1 MNAKWKRLVTA
12 ILMMALLLG
21 PIVSMQ
27 TPARAADGE
36 DDNTFIVGFDAEFP
50 PYGYK
55 DDNGEYVGFDLDLA
69 QEVCDRNGWT
79 LKKQPIEWN
88 SKDMELNSGSISCI
102 WNGFTMNGR
111 EDDYTWTKP
120 YVDNSQVVVVRK
132 DSGITQLSDLSG
144 KVVAVQADSSAL
156 AALTGEDASEENKA
170 LCETFK
176 DLQQVGDYNSAFMN
190 LESGAVNAIC
200 MDIGVANYEIES
212 RGDKFMML
220 EDRLSSEE
228 YGIGFK
234 KGNTEL
240 RDKVQATLLDMLA
253 DGTFDEIAE
262 KWGLEESICL
272 TADDEVQEET
282 TADDNTFVVGFDA
295 EFPPYG
301 YKNDDGEYVGFDL
314 DLAQEVCDRNG
325 WILKKQPIEWN
336 SKDMELNSGSIS
348 CIWNG
353 FTMNGR
359 EDAYTWTTPY
369 VDNSQVVVVR
379 KDSGITQ
386 LTDLSGKVVAVQA
399 DSSALAALTGE
410 DASEENKALAE
421 TFKELQQV
429 GDYNSAFMNLESGA
443 VNAICMDIGVA
454 NYEIESRGDKFMM
467 LEERLSSEE
476 YGIGFKKGNTELR
489 DKVQATLLDMLAD
502 GTFEEIAEKW
512 GLEESI
518 CLTADDEVQEETTAD
533 DNTFV
538 VGFDAEFP
546 PYGYKNDD
554 GEYVGFDL
562 DLAQEVC
569 DRNGWILKKQPIEW
583 NSKDMELNSG
593 SISCIWNG
601 FTMNGREDAYTW
613 TTPYVDNSQVVVVR
627 KDSGITQ
634 LTDLSGKVVAVQAD
648 SSALAA
654 LTGED
659 ASEENKALAETFK
672 ELQQV
677 GDYNSAFMN
686 LESGAV
692 NAICMDIGVANYEI
706 ESRGDKFMML
716 EERLSSEEYG
726 IGFKKGNTE
735 LRDKVQATLLDML
748 ADGTFEEIAEKW
760 GLEES
765 ICLSPDDQV
774 QDGNAAAATA
784 TDTTSTGKKNTSFW
798 DKFCSITKQLAEGLL
813 ASLVIFFLTLLFSL
827 PLGLLV
833 AAGRMCKIAPIR
845 WLVKFY
851 ISIARGT
858 PLMLQ
863 LLVVF
868 YGPYYLFGA
877 TLTTSYRFQA
887 VIIGFALNYAAYFA
901 EIYRSGIQAVPQG
914 QHEAAKILG
923 YSKSQTFFKI
933 VFPQMAKNI
942 LPSVTNEVITLVKD
956 TSLAFAISYT
966 EMFTLAKQVAAA
978 QTTIMPLFIAGVFY
992 YIFNFVVAFVMEKIE
1007 KRMNYY
1013 R

>member
-132 DSGITQLSDLSG
+132 DSGITQLNDLAG

-156 AALTGEDASEENKA
+156 AALTGEDASEENKT
-170 LCETFK
+170 LCATFK

-190 LESGAVNAIC
+190 LESGVVNAIC

-262 KWGLEESICL
+262 KWGLEESVCL

-454 NYEIESRGDKFMM
+454 NYEIASRGDKFVM
-467 LEERLSSEE
+467 LEDRLSSEE
-476 YGIGFKKGNTELR
+476 YGIGFKL
-489 DKVQATLLDMLAD
+489 
-502 GTFEEIAEKW
+502 
-512 GLEESI
+512 
-518 CLTADDEVQEETTAD
+518 
-533 DNTFV
+533 
-538 VGFDAEFP
+538 
-546 PYGYKNDD
+546 
-554 GEYVGFDL
+554 
-562 DLAQEVC
+562 
-569 DRNGWILKKQPIEW
+569 
-583 NSKDMELNSG
+583 
-593 SISCIWNG
+593 
-601 FTMNGREDAYTW
+601 
-613 TTPYVDNSQVVVVR
+613 
-627 KDSGITQ
+627 
-634 LTDLSGKVVAVQAD
+634 
-648 SSALAA
+648 
-654 LTGED
+654 
-659 ASEENKALAETFK
+659 
-672 ELQQV
+672 
-677 GDYNSAFMN
+677 
-686 LESGAV
+686 
-692 NAICMDIGVANYEI
+692 
-706 ESRGDKFMML
+706 
-716 EERLSSEEYG
+716 
-726 IGFKKGNTE
+726 GNTE

-774 QDGNAAAATA
+774 QDGNVAATA
-784 TDTTSTGKKNTSFW
+784 TDSTSTGKKNTSFW

-923 YSKSQTFFKI
+923 YSKIQTFFKI

>member
-132 DSGITQLSDLSG
+132 DSGITQLNDLAG

-156 AALTGEDASEENKA
+156 AALTGEDASEENKT
-170 LCETFK
+170 LCATFK

-386 LTDLSGKVVAVQA
+386 LSDLSGKVVAVQA

-410 DASEENKALAE
+410 DASEENLALAE
-421 TFKELQQV
+421 MFKDLQQV

-454 NYEIESRGDKFMM
+454 NYEIASRGDKFVM
-467 LEERLSSEE
+467 LEDRLSSEE
-476 YGIGFKKGNTELR
+476 YGIGFKL
-489 DKVQATLLDMLAD
+489 
-502 GTFEEIAEKW
+502 
-512 GLEESI
+512 
-518 CLTADDEVQEETTAD
+518 
-533 DNTFV
+533 
-538 VGFDAEFP
+538 
-546 PYGYKNDD
+546 
-554 GEYVGFDL
+554 
-562 DLAQEVC
+562 
-569 DRNGWILKKQPIEW
+569 
-583 NSKDMELNSG
+583 
-593 SISCIWNG
+593 
-601 FTMNGREDAYTW
+601 
-613 TTPYVDNSQVVVVR
+613 
-627 KDSGITQ
+627 
-634 LTDLSGKVVAVQAD
+634 
-648 SSALAA
+648 
-654 LTGED
+654 
-659 ASEENKALAETFK
+659 
-672 ELQQV
+672 
-677 GDYNSAFMN
+677 
-686 LESGAV
+686 
-692 NAICMDIGVANYEI
+692 
-706 ESRGDKFMML
+706 
-716 EERLSSEEYG
+716 
-726 IGFKKGNTE
+726 GNTE

-774 QDGNAAAATA
+774 QDGNVAATA
-784 TDTTSTGKKNTSFW
+784 TDSTSTGKKNTSFW

-923 YSKSQTFFKI
+923 YSKIQTFFKI

>member
-156 AALTGEDASEENKA
+156 AALTGEDASEGNKA

-240 RDKVQATLLDMLA
+240 RDKVQVTLLDMLA
-253 DGTFDEIAE
+253 DGTFDGIAE

-282 TADDNTFVVGFDA
+282 AADDNTFVVGFDA

-410 DASEENKALAE
+410 DASEENLALAE
-421 TFKELQQV
+421 TFKDLQQV

-454 NYEIESRGDKFMM
+454 NYEIASRGDKFVM
-467 LEERLSSEE
+467 LEDRLSSEE
-476 YGIGFKKGNTELR
+476 YGIGFKL
-489 DKVQATLLDMLAD
+489 
-502 GTFEEIAEKW
+502 
-512 GLEESI
+512 
-518 CLTADDEVQEETTAD
+518 
-533 DNTFV
+533 
-538 VGFDAEFP
+538 
-546 PYGYKNDD
+546 
-554 GEYVGFDL
+554 
-562 DLAQEVC
+562 
-569 DRNGWILKKQPIEW
+569 
-583 NSKDMELNSG
+583 
-593 SISCIWNG
+593 
-601 FTMNGREDAYTW
+601 
-613 TTPYVDNSQVVVVR
+613 
-627 KDSGITQ
+627 
-634 LTDLSGKVVAVQAD
+634 
-648 SSALAA
+648 
-654 LTGED
+654 
-659 ASEENKALAETFK
+659 
-672 ELQQV
+672 
-677 GDYNSAFMN
+677 
-686 LESGAV
+686 
-692 NAICMDIGVANYEI
+692 
-706 ESRGDKFMML
+706 
-716 EERLSSEEYG
+716 
-726 IGFKKGNTE
+726 GNTE

-774 QDGNAAAATA
+774 QDGNVAATA
-784 TDTTSTGKKNTSFW
+784 TDSTSTGKKNTSFW

-923 YSKSQTFFKI
+923 YSKIQTFFKI

>member
-240 RDKVQATLLDMLA
+240 RDKVQVTLLDMLA
-253 DGTFDEIAE
+253 DGTFDGIAE

-282 TADDNTFVVGFDA
+282 AADDNTFVVGFDA

-386 LTDLSGKVVAVQA
+386 LSDLSGKVVAVQA

-410 DASEENKALAE
+410 DASEENLALAE
-421 TFKELQQV
+421 TFKDLQQV

-454 NYEIESRGDKFMM
+454 NYEIASRGDKFVM
-467 LEERLSSEE
+467 LEDRLSSEE
-476 YGIGFKKGNTELR
+476 YGIGFKL
-489 DKVQATLLDMLAD
+489 
-502 GTFEEIAEKW
+502 
-512 GLEESI
+512 
-518 CLTADDEVQEETTAD
+518 
-533 DNTFV
+533 
-538 VGFDAEFP
+538 
-546 PYGYKNDD
+546 
-554 GEYVGFDL
+554 
-562 DLAQEVC
+562 
-569 DRNGWILKKQPIEW
+569 
-583 NSKDMELNSG
+583 
-593 SISCIWNG
+593 
-601 FTMNGREDAYTW
+601 
-613 TTPYVDNSQVVVVR
+613 
-627 KDSGITQ
+627 
-634 LTDLSGKVVAVQAD
+634 
-648 SSALAA
+648 
-654 LTGED
+654 
-659 ASEENKALAETFK
+659 
-672 ELQQV
+672 
-677 GDYNSAFMN
+677 
-686 LESGAV
+686 
-692 NAICMDIGVANYEI
+692 
-706 ESRGDKFMML
+706 
-716 EERLSSEEYG
+716 
-726 IGFKKGNTE
+726 GNTE

-774 QDGNAAAATA
+774 QDGNVAATA
-784 TDTTSTGKKNTSFW
+784 TDSTSTGKKNTSFW

-1013 R
+1013 H

>member
-156 AALTGEDASEENKA
+156 AALTGEDASEGNKA

-253 DGTFDEIAE
+253 DGTFDGIAE

-282 TADDNTFVVGFDA
+282 AADDNTFVVGFDA

-410 DASEENKALAE
+410 DASEENLALAE
-421 TFKELQQV
+421 TFKDLQQV

-454 NYEIESRGDKFMM
+454 NYEIASRGDKFVM
-467 LEERLSSEE
+467 LEDRLSSEE
-476 YGIGFKKGNTELR
+476 YGIGFKL
-489 DKVQATLLDMLAD
+489 
-502 GTFEEIAEKW
+502 
-512 GLEESI
+512 
-518 CLTADDEVQEETTAD
+518 
-533 DNTFV
+533 
-538 VGFDAEFP
+538 
-546 PYGYKNDD
+546 
-554 GEYVGFDL
+554 
-562 DLAQEVC
+562 
-569 DRNGWILKKQPIEW
+569 
-583 NSKDMELNSG
+583 
-593 SISCIWNG
+593 
-601 FTMNGREDAYTW
+601 
-613 TTPYVDNSQVVVVR
+613 
-627 KDSGITQ
+627 
-634 LTDLSGKVVAVQAD
+634 
-648 SSALAA
+648 
-654 LTGED
+654 
-659 ASEENKALAETFK
+659 
-672 ELQQV
+672 
-677 GDYNSAFMN
+677 
-686 LESGAV
+686 
-692 NAICMDIGVANYEI
+692 
-706 ESRGDKFMML
+706 
-716 EERLSSEEYG
+716 
-726 IGFKKGNTE
+726 GNTE

-774 QDGNAAAATA
+774 QDGNVAATA
-784 TDTTSTGKKNTSFW
+784 TDSTSTGKKNTSFW

-923 YSKSQTFFKI
+923 YSKIQTFFKI